1 MEAERQTIWFRD
13 WVKLPDYATQ
23 KTDETGDADIARGLI
38 LRELQREAEGRLPT
52 ATSELTIL
60 TAAGIT
66 KACPLVTSGMMQ
78 RLIGSDL
85 QHAG

>member
-38 LRELQREAEGRLPT
+38 VRELQREAEGRLPYRYKR
-52 ATSELTIL
+52 ADDIDRRWHYEGL
-60 TAAGIT
+60 
-66 KACPLVTSGMMQ
+66 P
-78 RLIGSDL
+78 IGY